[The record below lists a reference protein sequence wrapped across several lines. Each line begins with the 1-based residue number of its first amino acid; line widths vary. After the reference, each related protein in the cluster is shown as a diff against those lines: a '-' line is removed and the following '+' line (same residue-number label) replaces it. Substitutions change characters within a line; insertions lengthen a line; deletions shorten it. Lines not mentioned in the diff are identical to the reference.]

1 MPPSES
7 ATVATRGTALGI
19 LFTALST
26 LMYEILLTRIF
37 SVTMWYHFA
46 FVAISIAM
54 FGMTVGA
61 LIVFLK
67 PAWFPAAATKRQLAW
82 LAWLFPIV
90 ILLSFLT
97 QLSIPFRV
105 HPSVVAAY
113 AIGFTYTVITLP
125 FILSGIVICL
135 VLTRFPRDVG
145 RLYAA
150 DLIGAALG
158 CVLLVWVLEIT
169 DGPTAVLVV
178 CALAS
183 LAAVAF
189 GLDSAS
195 SGTGGAGAAESRR
208 SARRSI
214 VLAVVFLLM
223 AAGHTAL
230 VWRGFP
236 VLRILYV
243 KAGFEARPLYER
255 WNSYSRVRVWGNP
268 NAMEEPYAWGLST
281 TYPDD
286 RRVQQLHLDIDVAA
300 GTVITKGTNDPAVL
314 EHLKYDVTNVGY
326 YIRPD
331 GNALVIGTGGG
342 RDILSA
348 LLFGAKSVTG
358 VELNRN
364 IIDTV
369 NGRFGE
375 FSGHLDRNPRVR
387 FVNDEARSFIA
398 RHDDRYDMIQISLID
413 TWAATAAG
421 AFVLSENSLYTVD
434 AWKLFL
440 DRLTDRGMLSV
451 SRWYFRERPGEVY
464 RLTALASSALVQRG
478 VQDPRRHMVIIR
490 NIRQNEE
497 PGGPDG
503 VGTLLLSRTP
513 ITDADLQRLEQ
524 VARDLRFEVVLSPTF
539 SADDNFTR
547 LASGRDLD
555 TFTRQFPINIAAPT
569 DDSPFFFNMLRLG
582 DVLDWRLLA
591 HGKSTHNMEAVFVL
605 GTLLVTV
612 VVLTLLCI
620 FVPLSLSTDRATLKG
635 SGPLLL
641 FFAGIGLGFML
652 VETSQMQRLIVVLGH
667 PTYGLTVVLFT
678 LLLAGGAGSWL
689 TNRVTPDLAAQAGV
703 RRMGVLLGLLL
714 VFGWLTPL
722 LADRLQTAE
731 TPLRVTAS
739 AIMLGVPG
747 LFMGMAFPLGMKL
760 AAREHPGLTPWLWG
774 VNGATSVCASVLAV
788 AIALSSSISAA
799 FWAGWL
805 AYAVALAGFVLA
817 ARRVALPAI
826 KAA

>member
-1 MPPSES
+1 MASTESPSI
-7 ATVATRGTALGI
+7 ATGRTAIGI

-61 LIVFLK
+61 LVVFLK
-67 PAWFPAAATKRQLAW
+67 PGWFPAASTKRQLAW
-82 LAWLFPIV
+82 LSWLFPIV

-113 AIGFTYTVITLP
+113 SIALTYTVITLP
-125 FILSGIVICL
+125 FIISGIVICL

-189 GLDSAS
+189 GFDDA
-195 SGTGGAGAAESRR
+195 GVGAADSRK

-214 VLAVVFLLM
+214 VLATVFLLM
-223 AAGHTAL
+223 AVGHTAL

-281 TYPDD
+281 TYPED

-300 GTVITKGTNDPAVL
+300 GTVITKGTKDPSVL

-326 YIRPD
+326 YVRPD
-331 GNALVIGTGGG
+331 ANALVIGTGGG

-348 LLFGAKSVTG
+348 LLFGAKSVVG

-369 NGRFGE
+369 NGRFGD
-375 FSGHLDRNPRVR
+375 FSGHLDRDKRVR

-398 RHDDRYDMIQISLID
+398 RHGDRYDMIQISLID

-478 VQDPRRHMVIIR
+478 IKDPRQHIVIIR

-513 ITDADLQRLEQ
+513 ISSEDLAKLEQ
-524 VARDLRFEVVLSPTF
+524 VSRDLRFEVVLSPSF

-703 RRMGVLLGLLL
+703 RRMGILLGLLL

-760 AAREHPGLTPWLWG
+760 AARQNPGLTPWLWG

-805 AYAVALAGFVLA
+805 AYGIALAGFVLA
-817 ARRVALPAI
+817 ARRVALPAM